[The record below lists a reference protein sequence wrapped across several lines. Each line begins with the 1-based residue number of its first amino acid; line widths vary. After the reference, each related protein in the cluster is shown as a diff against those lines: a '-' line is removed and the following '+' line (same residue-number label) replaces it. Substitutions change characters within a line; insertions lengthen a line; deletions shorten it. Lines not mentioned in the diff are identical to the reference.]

1 MNNITRFALVV
12 LLFLILVV
20 IRAVAIAYFYDP
32 LIHYFKNDHL
42 NMSLPEIDFG
52 KFYLFLFFR
61 YCLNAVVSLTI
72 IHLSFSNLKVLTFA
86 IKFYVMA
93 FVILSVV
100 LLMLLKLNLFD
111 SYLPVFYVR
120 RFLIHPLFLLI
131 LLPAFYYQKMTYKM
145 GDLLKK

>member
-1 MNNITRFALVV
+1 MNNLTRFALIVI
-12 LLFLILVV
+12 LFLFLVV

-72 IHLSFSNLKVLTFA
+72 IQRKSSKSIMKHIKVFA
-86 IKFYVMA
+86 ETMVQ
-93 FVILSVV
+93 S
-100 LLMLLKLNLFD
+100 
-111 SYLPVFYVR
+111 
-120 RFLIHPLFLLI
+120 
-131 LLPAFYYQKMTYKM
+131 
-145 GDLLKK
+145 